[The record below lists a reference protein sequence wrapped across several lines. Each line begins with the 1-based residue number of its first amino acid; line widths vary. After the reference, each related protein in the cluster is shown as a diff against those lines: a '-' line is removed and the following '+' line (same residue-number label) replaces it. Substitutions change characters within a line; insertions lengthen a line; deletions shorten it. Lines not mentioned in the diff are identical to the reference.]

1 MKTTG
6 ADAKSLYKLADMEE
20 IEINGNT
27 LKNFM
32 NNECDDED
40 DYGIEMTVFYAE
52 NNNNL
57 KCNKLTA
64 TCNG

>member
-6 ADAKSLYKLADMEE
+6 ADSKSLYKLADMEE

-40 DYGIEMTVFYAE
+40 DYGIEMTVFYAD
-52 NNNNL
+52 NNS

>member
-6 ADAKSLYKLADMEE
+6 ADVKNIYKLADLEE

-27 LKNFM
+27 LKNFI
-32 NNECDDED
+32 NEECADED
-40 DYGIEMTVFYAE
+40 DYGIEMTVFYAD
-52 NNNNL
+52 NNL
-57 KCNKLTA
+57 KCNQLSA